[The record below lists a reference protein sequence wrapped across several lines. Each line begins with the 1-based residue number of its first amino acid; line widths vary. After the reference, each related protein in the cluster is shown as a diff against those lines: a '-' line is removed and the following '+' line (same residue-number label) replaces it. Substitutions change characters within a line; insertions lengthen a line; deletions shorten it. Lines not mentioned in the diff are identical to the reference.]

1 MRSKVR
7 VGRCFIGDTS
17 NLCWSTA
24 PRTGQRVQQAR
35 SSRGWIRHSSPASI
49 KTASRTSRRETRQRL
64 QEAGFLQQSR
74 PPCWRSGQ
82 RSHAIRTPGQ
92 LKRKAYTE
100 AGLYGG
106 DFASPTENR
115 VAQVSKRGKAAAL
128 SARIEVVAGGA
139 SQCEERSKF
148 SRSLFRCHPREFR
161 LDCEVPSII
170 IAAESVAAPGAS
182 AMSRRPDAP
191 VMRGVLSH
199 EIASGYGRHLSGC
212 DDPARPRSA
221 ANHCCIMEFPAKRR
235 VSS

>member
-24 PRTGQRVQQAR
+24 PRTGQRVQVCRRDRAAIGYDTRLQRR
-35 SSRGWIRHSSPASI
+35 SRLRLGRQ
-49 KTASRTSRRETRQRL
+49 TRQRL

-82 RSHAIRTPGQ
+82 RSHAIRTRGQ

-106 DFASPTENR
+106 DFASPTENK
-115 VAQVSKRGKAAAL
+115 VAQVSKRGKAAAV

-148 SRSLFRCHPREFR
+148 SRSLFRCHKREFR

-221 ANHCCIMEFPAKRR
+221 ANHCCIMKFPAKRR
-235 VSS
+235 VSR